1 MREAKVEKI
10 KFLVTFSILIG
21 LISCATDQQ
30 SRDPSSYSV
39 PVNNFTQT
47 VELLISNDAF
57 LQEEILKINAQNPS
71 VQRILLDADKKL
83 RQQNY
88 RQANI
93 DLERAFRITKSD
105 GALYLRLAHLRYK
118 QGLLRESESFAS
130 KGLLLSNIS
139 SWERLLLNVYLKN

>member
-1 MREAKVEKI
+1 M
-10 KFLVTFSILIG
+10 ILIN
-21 LISCATDQQ
+21 LISCASDQQ
-30 SRDPSSYSV
+30 SRDPSSYAV
-39 PVNNFTQT
+39 PVNNFTKT
-47 VELLISNDAF
+47 VELLIANDDF
-57 LQEEILKINAQNPS
+57 LEEEILKINAQNPS
-71 VQRILLDADKKL
+71 VQRILLNADKKL

-88 RQANI
+88 RQANS

-118 QGLLRESESFAS
+118 QGLLRQSESFAS

>member
-1 MREAKVEKI
+1 MNKI

-83 RQQNY
+83 SQQNY